1 MADLAQA
8 EIVATE
14 PSPAPS
20 KISAKR
26 NPILED
32 AITPTLLRL
41 ALPNV
46 VAMAASISV
55 LIAETTYIGILGIA
69 PLAAIA
75 LMFPLITLMMTMS
88 GGAMG
93 GGTASAIARALG
105 AGDRPRAATLA
116 IHAFVI
122 AISIGVTFS
131 ALLLIFGEQLL
142 TWMGGR
148 GAVLTEALA
157 FSQIYFCGVV
167 LIWLMNTL
175 VAVLRGTGNMV
186 LPSVIVFT
194 SAACQIVLG
203 GILSLGLFGVPQLGI
218 RGIAIGQLSG
228 IALGVL
234 IMGWYV
240 LSGRTRISLR
250 VPGFHFHREMFAEIL
265 KVGALA
271 CFYPVQSV
279 VTTSVLTSMLAR
291 FGPEALAGYGIGMRV
306 EFFLTSI
313 AFSCGVASVPMVGM
327 AVGAGK
333 IARARRVAWTGAAIS
348 AIGVGALVA
357 PLAVLPDLWTGLFT
371 DNPLVRK
378 AAGEYLQVAGPM
390 FAVLSIGVSLYF
402 SSQGAAK
409 VLGSVLAQ
417 TVRLSVVL
425 FGGLWLLSIGASYI
439 WFFVLAGAAM
449 AAFGLFTAAMVRI
462 TSWGTELRATST
474 RAGPQTQHCDAA

>member
-1 MADLAQA
+1 MADLGQA

-14 PSPAPS
+14 PSPAPR
-20 KISAKR
+20 KISVTR
-26 NPILED
+26 NPILEA

-41 ALPNV
+41 AVPNI

-116 IHAFVI
+116 IHAI
-122 AISIGVTFS
+122 AIGISIGAMFS
-131 ALLLIFGEQLL
+131 ALLLIFGERLL

-157 FSQIYFCGVV
+157 FSQIYFSGVV

-186 LPSVIVFT
+186 LPSLIVFT

-228 IALGVL
+228 VALGVL
-234 IMGWYV
+234 VMGWYV
-240 LSGRTRISLR
+240 LSGRTGISLR
-250 VPGFHFHREMFAEIL
+250 VPGFYFHREMFAEIL

-279 VTTSVLTSMLAR
+279 VTTSVLTAMLAR
-291 FGPEALAGYGIGMRV
+291 FGPEALAGYGIGVRL

-327 AVGAGK
+327 AIGAGK

-348 AIGVGALVA
+348 AAGVGALVA
-357 PLAVLPDLWTGLFT
+357 PLAVFPDIWTGLFT

-390 FAVLSIGVSLYF
+390 FAVLSIGISLYF

-417 TVRLSVVL
+417 TVRLSVVF
-425 FGGLWLLSIGASYI
+425 FGGLWFLSIGASYI
-439 WFFVLAGAAM
+439 WFFVLAGVAM
-449 AAFGLFTAAMVRI
+449 AAFGLFTAAMVRV
-462 TSWGTELRATST
+462 TSWGTELRTAN
-474 RAGPQTQHCDAA
+474 G

>member
-1 MADLAQA
+1 
-8 EIVATE
+8 
-14 PSPAPS
+14 
-20 KISAKR
+20 
-26 NPILED
+26 
-32 AITPTLLRL
+32 
-41 ALPNV
+41 
-46 VAMAASISV
+46 MAASISV

-75 LMFPLITLMMTMS
+75 LMFPLIILMMTMS

-93 GGTASAIARALG
+93 GGTASAIARAIG

-122 AISIGVTFS
+122 GIGIGVIFTT
-131 ALLLIFGEQLL
+131 LLLAFGEQLL

-157 FSQIYFCGVV
+157 FSQIYFSGVV

-175 VAVLRGTGNMV
+175 VAILRGTGNMV
-186 LPSVIVFT
+186 LPSVIMFT

-228 IALGVL
+228 VAIGVL
-234 IMGWYV
+234 VMGWYV
-240 LSGRTRISLR
+240 LSGRTGISLR
-250 VPGFHFHREMFAEIL
+250 VPGFYFHREMFAEIL

-271 CFYPVQSV
+271 CLYPVQSV
-279 VTTSVLTSMLAR
+279 LTTSVLTSMLAR
-291 FGPEALAGYGIGMRV
+291 FGPEVLAGYGIGARL

-313 AFSCGVASVPMVGM
+313 AFSCGVASMPMVGM

-357 PLAVLPDLWTGLFT
+357 PLAVFPDIWTGLFT

-378 AAGEYLQVAGPM
+378 AAGEYLLVAGPM
-390 FAVLSIGVSLYF
+390 FAVFSIGISLYF

-417 TVRLSVVL
+417 TVRLAVVL

-449 AAFGLFTAAMVRI
+449 AAFGLFTAAMVRVNLLGHGAARRQQVSPD
-462 TSWGTELRATST
+462 TNATQRCCMARFAEPSNSPRT
-474 RAGPQTQHCDAA
+474 RA

>member
-1 MADLAQA
+1 MADLGQTEIAA
-8 EIVATE
+8 E
-14 PSPAPS
+14 PPAPR
-20 KISAKR
+20 KISPR

-32 AITPTLLRL
+32 PITPTLLRL

-75 LMFPLITLMMTMS
+75 LMFPLIILMMTMS

-105 AGDRPRAATLA
+105 AGDRQRAATLA
-116 IHAFVI
+116 IHAF
-122 AISIGVTFS
+122 AIGIGVGALFS
-131 ALLLIFGEQLL
+131 TLLLLFAEQLL
-142 TWMGGR
+142 SWMGGR

-157 FSQIYFCGVV
+157 FSEIYFWGVV

-175 VAVLRGTGNMV
+175 VAILRGTGNMV
-186 LPSVIVFT
+186 LPSVIVFV

-228 IALGVL
+228 VAIGVL
-234 IMGWYV
+234 VMGWYV
-240 LSGRTRISLR
+240 LSGRTGISLR

-279 VTTSVLTSMLAR
+279 LTTSVLTSMLAR
-291 FGPEALAGYGIGMRV
+291 FGPEALAGYGIGARL

-333 IARARRVAWTGAAIS
+333 IARARRVAWTGAVIS
-348 AIGVGALVA
+348 AVGVGALVA
-357 PLAVLPDLWTGLFT
+357 PLAAFPDIWTGLFT

-378 AAGEYLQVAGPM
+378 AAGDYLLVAGPM
-390 FAVLSIGVSLYF
+390 FAVLSIGISLYF

-409 VLGSVLAQ
+409 VGGSVLAQ
-417 TVRLSVVL
+417 TVRLAVVL

-449 AAFGLFTAAMVRI
+449 AAFGLFTAAMVKI
-462 TSWGTELRATST
+462 TSWGTELRASP
-474 RAGPQTQHCDAA
+474 R

>member
-1 MADLAQA
+1 MADLGQT
-8 EIVATE
+8 EIAATE
-14 PSPAPS
+14 PPPAPP
-20 KISAKR
+20 KISATR
-26 NPILED
+26 NPILEA

-41 ALPNV
+41 AVPNI

-122 AISIGVTFS
+122 AISIGATFS

-157 FSQIYFCGVV
+157 FSQIYFSGVV

-175 VAVLRGTGNMV
+175 VAILRGTGNMV

-228 IALGVL
+228 VAFGVL
-234 IMGWYV
+234 VMGWYV
-240 LSGRTRISLR
+240 LSGRTGISLR
-250 VPGFHFHREMFAEIL
+250 VPGFYFHREMFADIL

-279 VTTSVLTSMLAR
+279 VTTSVLTAMLAR
-291 FGPEALAGYGIGMRV
+291 FGPEALAGYGIGVRL

-348 AIGVGALVA
+348 AVGVGALVV
-357 PLAVLPDLWTGLFT
+357 PLAVFPSIWTGLFT
-371 DNPLVRK
+371 GDPLVRK

-390 FAVLSIGVSLYF
+390 FAVLSIGISLYF

-449 AAFGLFTAAMVRI
+449 AAFGLFTAAMVRA
-462 TSWGTELRATST
+462 TSWGTELRPAS
-474 RAGPQTQHCDAA
+474 